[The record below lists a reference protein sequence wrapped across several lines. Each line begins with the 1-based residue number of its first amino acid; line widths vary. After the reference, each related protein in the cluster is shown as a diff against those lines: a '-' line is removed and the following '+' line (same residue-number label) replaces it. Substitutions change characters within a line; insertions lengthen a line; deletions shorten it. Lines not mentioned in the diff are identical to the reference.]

1 MNDEQAIISLQEK
14 IPLLR
19 GESKTIRLNRMFL
32 KKLTDI
38 EFIVLWNMPNLIVE
52 ASPDVIEYID
62 TRRRS
67 LNLKETKHASIQK
80 S

>member
-1 MNDEQAIISLQEK
+1 MDQDIIKSLQDK

-19 GESKTIRLNRMFL
+19 GEHKTIRLNRTFL

-38 EFIVLWNMPNLIVE
+38 EFIALWNMPNLTVE
-52 ASPDVIEYID
+52 AAPDTIEYID
-62 TRRRS
+62 KRRIE
-67 LNLKETKHASIQK
+67 LKLKESKYASIQK

>member
-19 GESKTIRLNRMFL
+19 GESKTIRLNRKFL

-52 ASPDVIEYID
+52 AAPDVIEYID